1 MGAFLYVNKIKVN
14 IINLFYASVEV
25 PDEMEKEDVSLKMK
39 TSFDI
44 EEPLLY
50 DSFSTGFVWGVATS
64 AYQVSALTLIGMRQ
78 GGFTSL

>member
-1 MGAFLYVNKIKVN
+1 MS
-14 IINLFYASVEV
+14 INGSIFICRQDKSKHHKSYASVEV
-25 PDEMEKEDVSLKMK
+25 PDVMEKEDVSLKMK

-64 AYQVSALTLIGMRQ
+64 AYQVSEANSRVSYLCN
-78 GGFTSL
+78 F

>member
-25 PDEMEKEDVSLKMK
+25 PDVMEKEDVSLKMK

-64 AYQVSALTLIGMRQ
+64 AYQVSALNDRISKLNNC
-78 GGFTSL
+78 

>member
-25 PDEMEKEDVSLKMK
+25 PDVMEKEDVSLKMK

-64 AYQVSALTLIGMRQ
+64 AYQVSAFKI
-78 GGFTSL
+78 